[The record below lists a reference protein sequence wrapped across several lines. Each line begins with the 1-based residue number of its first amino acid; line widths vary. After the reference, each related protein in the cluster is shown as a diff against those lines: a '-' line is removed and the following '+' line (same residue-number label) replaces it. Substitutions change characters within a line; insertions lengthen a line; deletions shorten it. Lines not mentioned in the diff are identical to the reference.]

1 MFCSIKRYRVL
12 IIRTLQSIQID
23 PDRSGSIGIGT
34 ESEMAAAA
42 TVDKALDLLFRLHEE
57 SSPMGVTAL
66 GLALGVPKSSAHR
79 LLASLCRRGLVE
91 QDDRG
96 RYRPGIGLVAL
107 GLGALEREPLVAAA
121 RPVLEAEALALGE
134 TVFLVVARAGRLV
147 VLDKAEGTGFLR
159 AAPRVGSEVPLHAT
173 AVGKLF
179 LALDPAAVKR
189 PPGELE
195 RFTEHTLRGLA
206 LDRAVALARER
217 GFAES
222 REEWIPGL
230 CVVAAPV
237 EARGVVRAAL
247 AVAAP
252 APRMTAMDP
261 AEVARRAVAA
271 AERVSARL
279 EGRES

>member
-189 PPGELE
+189 PPGDPE

-230 CVVAAPV
+230 FVIAAPV